1 MSDVVFIP
9 SPTVGGSVLSFLNL
23 IDTPTAFGNP
33 GDLVSV
39 NPTGNGLIF
48 TPPTVG
54 AGVQSVTGN
63 LVDNTDPAN
72 PIVNG
77 VQSVT
82 GLNTDN
88 TDPANPIVA
97 ISVDGVTITGSG
109 TPGDPLVSSGGSGG
123 GIRSSFISFNDAV
136 QSSSL
141 TYERVAAFPFPGT
154 AIIPSLSKINALVRR
169 NGAATSVSIRIYDA
183 SNAQVIAERSGI
195 VTLDNTFITDLGTIS
210 NLPAGEATFEIQLL
224 RVGGPGGAR
233 AFCSGLEIR
242 V

>member
-54 AGVQSVTGN
+54 A
-63 LVDNTDPAN
+63 
-72 PIVNG
+72 G